1 MGENMN
7 VPIAFALFS
16 LVTGGLVLFTGQLAM
31 RNSADLPS
39 FMLVDAVVFLTV
51 IVFTM
56 LATKHQFVLSERMTW
71 LGILNGVLAAISV
84 FAVMSA
90 LRLGGEGSIVYPIR
104 SLEVVLAV
112 ILAFWVFREPV
123 TTTKVI
129 GLSMGVGSL
138 ILLTR

>member
-1 MGENMN
+1 MN
-7 VPIAFALFS
+7 VPITLALLS
-16 LVTGGLVLFTGQLAM
+16 LVAGGLVTFTAQLAV
-31 RNSADLPS
+31 RNSADIPS
-39 FMLVDAVVFLTV
+39 FLLVDAAAFVAL
-51 IVFTM
+51 IVLTM

-123 TTTKVI
+123 TTTKII

>member
-1 MGENMN
+1 MN
-7 VPIAFALFS
+7 LPIALALLS
-16 LVTGGLVLFTGQLAM
+16 LVAGGFVAFTGQLAM
-31 RNSADLPS
+31 RNNADLPS
-39 FMLVDAVVFLTV
+39 FLLVDSAGFVTLIVLTMLV
-51 IVFTM
+51 
-56 LATKHQFVLSERMTW
+56 TKHQFVLSERMTW

-123 TTTKVI
+123 TTTKII

-138 ILLTR
+138 IILTR

>member
-71 LGILNGVLAAISV
+71 LGMLNGFLAAVSV

>member
-1 MGENMN
+1 MN

-71 LGILNGVLAAISV
+71 LGMLNGFLAAVSV